1 MADKKKWQEPSEKLT
16 VHVPQ
21 SHKAKL
27 KIRLHHDGLTQ
38 ASFLRGVV
46 SAYLQEQ
53 EEFMQW
59 FALWAKTNSKIK
71 SKLRHAASQKL
82 KQQGEET
89 EKKFGINDG
98 DLDDIFDII
107 EQEFPD
113 L

>member
-1 MADKKKWQEPSEKLT
+1 MADKNKWQEPSEKLT

-21 SHKAKL
+21 SQKAKL

-53 EEFMQW
+53 EEFMHW
-59 FALWAKTNSKIK
+59 FSSWLKTNSKIK
-71 SKLRHAASQKL
+71 GKLKHLDSQKL
-82 KQQGEET
+82 NQEGKEI

-98 DLDDIFDII
+98 DIDDIFDII
-107 EQEFPD
+107 QQEFPD